1 MFHLFT
7 VYHSK
12 RKKIIDAL
20 RRKNINVRIVYPFP
34 VHLMK
39 GYKKVIGK
47 KRFNLRKTERAYKGI
62 FSLPLYPTL
71 KIIDVQKIIKVLAK
85 ITEKV

>member
-1 MFHLFT
+1 
-7 VYHSK
+7 
-12 RKKIIDAL
+12 
-20 RRKNINVRIVYPFP
+20 
-34 VHLMK
+34 MK

-47 KRFNLRKTERAYKGI
+47 KRFILRKTERAYKGI